1 MSADKHSPA
10 DANPLAM
17 AVLNA
22 VQNPVILV
30 DAEGF
35 IAFANWEAEAFR
47 GQRLPSRPLPRL
59 HLHSLR
65 QSAACADR
73 SGAGTPRAGK

>member
-35 IAFANWEAEAFR
+35 IAFANWEAEAFS
-47 GQRLPSRPLPRL
+47 GPAPPISPATASPPSFLSAVRC
-59 HLHSLR
+59 LR
-65 QSAACADR
+65 
-73 SGAGTPRAGK
+73 